1 MAHSSGGRLAGRPV
15 GGWTS
20 HRKNAPFLYFH
31 TTRDTTQHVEA
42 ERVYNFDA
50 VFILFVLLA
59 LATCCLSVFIFV
71 PLWLA
76 GAARNEQNPQQ
87 RLQGGS
93 LAYFVL
99 IGLGFI
105 LVEVVLI
112 QRFDLYLGHAI
123 YSLAVI

>member
-1 MAHSSGGRLAGRPV
+1 MFRAR
-15 GGWTS
+15 T
-20 HRKNAPFLYFH
+20 
-31 TTRDTTQHVEA
+31 
-42 ERVYNFDA
+42 
-50 VFILFVLLA
+50 
-59 LATCCLSVFIFV
+59 
-71 PLWLA
+71 

-112 QRFDLYLGHAI
+112 QRFHLSATRSI
-123 YSLAVI
+123 ASP